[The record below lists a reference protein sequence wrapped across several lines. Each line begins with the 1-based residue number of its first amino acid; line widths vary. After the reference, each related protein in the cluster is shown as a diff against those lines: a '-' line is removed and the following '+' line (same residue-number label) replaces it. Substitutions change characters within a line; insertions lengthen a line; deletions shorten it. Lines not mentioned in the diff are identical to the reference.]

1 MYNIKESVK
10 PHFFKTILFGTKYL
24 ANYWLLGKT
33 TPLICGLV
41 LHNKCNLRCR
51 HCRVTDRPTAP
62 MSYDEATRVIDIF
75 YAGGGRCL
83 YLEGGEPFLWKD
95 GAYSMEDIV
104 GYARNKGYYAVIIYT
119 NGTKPLESAASTIF
133 VSVDGLKD
141 THDELR
147 GKTFEKIFE
156 HIRQSSHPS
165 IFINYTVNSLNKDD
179 IGGFCNYVDK
189 EKKIKGVFFYFHTP
203 YYGYD
208 ELYLDSKQKKEVL
221 EKLINLKA
229 SHKILNSAAGL
240 RSAIRNDW
248 KKNLGI
254 CSVYEEGTFY
264 RCCRESNNSD
274 LCEHCGYLSY
284 AEIEQTLKLK
294 PGAVINALKYF

>member
-1 MYNIKESVK
+1 MYYLKELVK
-10 PHFFKTILFGTKYL
+10 PEFFKTIFFGTKYL
-24 ANYWLLGKT
+24 ANYWFLGKDS
-33 TPLICGLV
+33 PLICGLV

-51 HCRVTDRPTAP
+51 HCRVVDRETAP
-62 MSYDEATRVIDIF
+62 MTFAEATDVINSF
-75 YAGGGRCL
+75 YENGGRCL

-95 GAYSMEDIV
+95 SDHSMEDIV
-104 GYARNKGYYAVIIYT
+104 SYARNKGYFAVIIYT

-147 GKTFEKIFE
+147 GKTFEKVFE
-156 HIRQSSHPS
+156 HIRESSHPS
-165 IFINYTVNSLNKDD
+165 IYINYTVNSVNKDD
-179 IGGFCNYVDK
+179 IEGFCRYIDM
-189 EKKIKGVFFYFHTP
+189 IPQIHGVFFYFHTP

-208 ELYLDSKQKKEVL
+208 ELYLDSKLKNEVL
-221 EKLINLKA
+221 EKLISLK
-229 SHKILNSAAGL
+229 SGHKILNSKAGL

-248 KKNLGI
+248 QKNLGI

-264 RCCRESNNSD
+264 RCCRESNNSA

-284 AEIEQTLKLK
+284 AEIEQTLKLN
-294 PGAVINALKYF
+294 PGAVMNALKYF

>member
-1 MYNIKESVK
+1 MYNNRVLVK
-10 PHFFKTILFGTKYL
+10 PEFFKTILFGTKYL

-51 HCRVTDRPTAP
+51 HCRVTERPTTP
-62 MSYDEATRVIDIF
+62 MSYNEATRVIDKF

-104 GYARNKGYYAVIIYT
+104 RYARDKGYYAVVIYT
-119 NGTKPLESAASTIF
+119 NGTKPLESAASKIF

-156 HIRQSSHPS
+156 HIRESSHPS
-165 IFINYTVNSLNKDD
+165 IYINYTINSVNKDD
-179 IGGFCNYVDK
+179 IEGFCDYVDK
-189 EKKIKGVFFYFHTP
+189 IPQIRGVFFYFHTP

-208 ELYLDSKQKKEVL
+208 ELYLDTKRKNEIL
-221 EKLINLKA
+221 EKLISLKA
-229 SHKILNSAAGL
+229 GRNSIQVQANRYQL
-240 RSAIRNDW
+240 
-248 KKNLGI
+248 
-254 CSVYEEGTFY
+254 YY
-264 RCCRESNNSD
+264 
-274 LCEHCGYLSY
+274 
-284 AEIEQTLKLK
+284 
-294 PGAVINALKYF
+294 